1 MNDHTASDE
10 VRLLSRLAEREPPP
24 EAMERAIERTRRI
37 LIARVTPQ
45 NKPPQQPM
53 RRGVP
58 RWMRWSAMISVVAA
72 VCLGGAFFAFF
83 GKSGT
88 TSALAEVQHALQQ
101 VYCVTFSVEVIEV
114 PKDYPGDISGIHG
127 TGVQEF
133 AGRRH
138 RFESAD
144 GKSIQVYDL
153 DRGVFMNILTT
164 EKRAWIWHQ
173 DTTARRYPTLAELL
187 ERLRSGKVDKAERL
201 VDGKIDGRTVFRYRI
216 PPESR
221 LSGGTEVLLSVDPAT
236 FLPVRIEY
244 KTDVFGA
251 SPLLHVA
258 LKDFSYEPRDP
269 SLFAMVAPEGY
280 EVSVYPEDETT
291 YEPKPLRQ
299 QPIDLGRPTVTIE
312 LRLAE
317 REPAAGL
324 IEATIPGRTPLTIHL
339 HPEPIVENQHIQN
352 IQIWEV
358 FGSDHSMVFGSDHS
372 MVIEFTEAGRARMAE
387 ATSTDV
393 PRRLALLIDGQVVSS
408 PRVFAT
414 IRDKAQLTGL
424 SSEIVRRLADSA
436 EEK

>member
-1 MNDHTASDE
+1 MNDHTTSDE
-10 VRLLSRLAEREPPP
+10 VRLLRQLAEREPPP
-24 EAMERAIERTRRI
+24 EAMQRAIERTREA
-37 LIARVTPQ
+37 LVARVIPG
-45 NKPPQQPM
+45 NKPRQLPI
-53 RRGVP
+53 RRGAP
-58 RWMRWSAMISVVAA
+58 RWMRWSAIISVVAA
-72 VCLGGAFFAFF
+72 MCLGGTFFAFF

-101 VYCVTFSVEVIEV
+101 VYCVTFSVEAIAV
-114 PKDYPGDISGIHG
+114 PKDYPGNISGVHG

-144 GKSIQVYDL
+144 GKSIQVFDL
-153 DRGVFMNILTT
+153 DRAVFMNILTT

-221 LSGGTEVLLSVDPAT
+221 LSGGTEVLLSVDSAT

-269 SLFAMVAPEGY
+269 SLFAMVPPEGY
-280 EVSVYPEDETT
+280 EVHVSPDDETT
-291 YEPKPLRQ
+291 HDPVPLRE
-299 QPIDLGRPTVTIE
+299 QPIDLGRPTVAVE
-312 LRLAE
+312 LRWAE
-317 REPAAGL
+317 REPAEGL
-324 IEATIPGRTPLTIHL
+324 IEATIPGKTPLTIYL
-339 HPEPIVENQHIQN
+339 HPEPIVEKQHIQN

-358 FGSDHSMVFGSDHS
+358 FGSDHSV
-372 MVIEFTEAGRARMAE
+372 VIEFTEAGRARMAE
-387 ATSTDV
+387 ATSRDL
-393 PRRLALLIDGQVVSS
+393 PRRLALLIDGQVVSA
-408 PRVFAT
+408 PRVFAA
-414 IRDKAQLTGL
+414 IPDKAHIMGL
-424 SSEIVRRLADSA
+424 SSEIVRRLSASADP
-436 EEK
+436 